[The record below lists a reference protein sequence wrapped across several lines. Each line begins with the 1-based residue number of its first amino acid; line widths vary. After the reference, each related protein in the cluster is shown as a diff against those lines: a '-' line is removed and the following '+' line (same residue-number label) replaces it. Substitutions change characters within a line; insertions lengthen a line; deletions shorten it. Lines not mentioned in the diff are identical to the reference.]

1 MQAARSKEERE
12 RPGGGGTR
20 GREAG
25 HGELKMDTDRVTG
38 EWARGGPRTGAAG
51 RRERAERP
59 RLTGAPRLR
68 ASAEAGKR
76 KMVPVSLR
84 QSIQRVQ
91 PFLGTEHAGHRALGV
106 ATALSLRVKSIRART
121 APRSIGAAAGGPS
134 VSALCGSPSVED
146 AASEGPCIRAWGERN
161 STNCGRLVTSPPGS
175 QAGCGDE

>member
-1 MQAARSKEERE
+1 MQAARSRGERASRRRR
-12 RPGGGGTR
+12 RPGPGGGTR
-20 GREAG
+20 RAEDG
-25 HGELKMDTDRVTG
+25 HGQG
-38 EWARGGPRTGAAG
+38 HRGVGKRRARTGAAG